1 MSSAPSDPG
10 SFVIITQ
17 VRPQTK
23 PGDATV
29 EGQNENVQA
38 TMPKSLTRFYRGEPE
53 ALGVTQIFS
62 GIVEIVLGVV
72 LTVACR
78 ESCYQLHALTVP
90 GVPLWSGIAYI
101 ISGAISLAA
110 SIKPTL
116 GKMRWSLGLNIFS
129 AILAAIGILI
139 YALLLAHTSYYFLH
153 GDSYCSYYK
162 TSQTCAGTFSPKV
175 VLLGIVVILF
185 VFTILE
191 FCISLSTSVFGC
203 KSLCRTSFNEMSV
216 VIYQNASLN
225 VGEAVAAAAAAANAE
240 SSDYEFKTK

>member
-116 GKMRWSLGLNIFS
+116 GK
-129 AILAAIGILI
+129 
-139 YALLLAHTSYYFLH
+139 
-153 GDSYCSYYK
+153 
-162 TSQTCAGTFSPKV
+162 
-175 VLLGIVVILF
+175 
-185 VFTILE
+185 
-191 FCISLSTSVFGC
+191 
-203 KSLCRTSFNEMSV
+203 SV

>member
-116 GKMRWSLGLNIFS
+116 GK
-129 AILAAIGILI
+129 
-139 YALLLAHTSYYFLH
+139 
-153 GDSYCSYYK
+153 
-162 TSQTCAGTFSPKV
+162 V

>member
-53 ALGVTQIFS
+53 VLGVTQIFS
-62 GIVEIVLGVV
+62 GIVEIAFGVV
-72 LTVACR
+72 LTLACR
-78 ESCYQLHALTVP
+78 ESCHHLHALTVP
-90 GVPLWSGIAYI
+90 GIPLWSGIAYI

-116 GKMRWSLGLNIFS
+116 GKMRWSLGMNIFS
-129 AILAAIGILI
+129 AILAATGIVI
-139 YALLLAHTSYYFLH
+139 YALLLVFTSYYFSPD
-153 GDSYCSYYK
+153 DSYCSYYK

-225 VGEAVAAAAAAANAE
+225 AGEAVAAAAAANAE